1 MHDLHSSNLSLI
13 PFDYAGKSIRVIIDD
28 LSNPWWVA
36 VDVCLVL
43 GYVNARMALARLD
56 DDERCTI
63 RITDNLIKQGLSS
76 NNPGTSL
83 NLVNEYGLYRLIFT
97 SHKPAAKAFRRFVTD
112 HFLPELNRKG
122 YYVSPSAQHRFA
134 GVQSNDSNPMETL
147 QQLHTETIRS
157 FSKLID
163 LHDAIYQQGRNAA
176 ISGAT
181 SALRQISSLDL
192 NPILSAFREHGAYHT
207 HQDSANTEGLQRR
220 HTAPLRNFLDV
231 SIGCPPP
238 RPQNAAERKE
248 SPLREAS
255 MHSGQN
261 EGEEKTTSPA
271 DTHAETDHSA
281 DAQPHAVIMTK
292 AKDTSK
298 SEPQDTAS
306 LKKTIKTA
314 KPGEDQRSMER
325 IARLRNTRKLQT
337 MIDISNHY
345 HDLLQ
350 RRKAGEPF
358 PGGRTCERT
367 ASTFAVGI
375 QTVKRANRLVRAITR
390 IERINPRARDAI
402 LAGQLTD
409 AIMNLSP
416 AVEAMN
422 HSELSAFAAAL
433 ADGKITDVSAYQ
445 RTMADIPAAIAE
457 TEINTHPSST
467 PPMADSTPPKQG
479 KRTRRTRRKRSQRI
493 S

>member
-1 MHDLHSSNLSLI
+1 MHDYHSSNLSLI
-13 PFDYAGKSIRVIIDD
+13 PFDYAGKSIRVIIDN
-28 LSNPWWVA
+28 LGNPWWVA

-76 NNPGTSL
+76 NNPGTLL

-134 GVQSNDSNPMETL
+134 GFQGNHSSPLETL
-147 QQLHTETIRS
+147 HQLDTETIRS

-163 LHDAIYQQGRNAA
+163 LHDAIYRQGRDAA

-181 SALRQISSLDL
+181 RALRQVSGLDL
-192 NPILSAFREHGAYHT
+192 KPILSAFRESNESQHSACPDSY
-207 HQDSANTEGLQRR
+207 QDSYQNSTNTECRQSR
-220 HTAPLRNFLDV
+220 HTAPLRNFLDI

-248 SPLREAS
+248 SPLHDAS

-271 DTHAETDHSA
+271 DTHVETDHSA

-292 AKDTSK
+292 AKDSSK

-345 HDLLQ
+345 YNLLQ

-367 ASTFAVGI
+367 ASTFAVGV

-390 IERINPRARDAI
+390 IERINPRARDTI
-402 LAGQLTD
+402 LAGKLHD
-409 AIMNLSP
+409 AAMNLSTV
-416 AVEAMN
+416 VEAMN
-422 HSELSAFAAAL
+422 HSELSAFAAAI
-433 ADGKITDVSAYQ
+433 ASGKITNISSYQ

-457 TEINTHPSST
+457 ANTHPSST
-467 PPMADSTPPKQG
+467 
-479 KRTRRTRRKRSQRI
+479 
-493 S
+493 